1 MKKHICILYIVLFIS
16 FPVFAQQSVKEHYKA
31 AQKFKKSEMYTLA
44 AREMLE
50 VSLLEPNKV
59 DHHMELGSILRYGHA
74 YNLAEQAYSN
84 AIALDP
90 QNADAYAE
98 RGYVRNW
105 LHQYT
110 NALQDLEKAMELKP
124 YYKTYSHFQT
134 YYLQKARDG
143 IAAPKPLNRY
153 EQLDQYSSMC
163 FAAFLQ
169 GKLLPLSEAELY
181 TLANTSHYNIYNR
194 NGKSDQWTNYDRRK
208 KFTAQ
213 DAEYNYLEAAPVIL
227 YLDKK
232 LAGKPQQEQ
241 RDSVSRYVA
250 KKVRQNFY
258 TAAILVNHYQNKGIK
273 VMDMLPRFMLSG
285 DCLNALASVA
295 GSVKPQ
301 GETPAQYR
309 DFVYNVPD
317 KYHPWE
323 DDPRPKIVK
332 LNPRTAPD
340 AGCTVK
346 KESIGFV
353 YEVDYYGFARDKLY
367 VMDFNCSSNKFHVLK
382 IYGEPVGKLD
392 LRKPTQ
398 FEWTSI
404 PDLRAGYKN
413 LGTFKGSYSICTKC
427 EGRGQEE
434 YLTGGGKT
442 YTTVHTDHFNPQNN
456 VVKESGTS
464 AVKRQYRQC
473 GTCVGNGFT
482 VQF

>member
-1 MKKHICILYIVLFIS
+1 MKKYIFILCSMLFVYFS
-16 FPVFAQQSVKEHYKA
+16 AYAQQSVKEHYKA
-31 AQKFKKSEMYTLA
+31 AQKYKKQEIYSLA
-44 AREMLE
+44 AREMLQ
-50 VSLLEPNKV
+50 VSIMEPGKV

-74 YNLAEQAYSN
+74 YNLAEQAYTN
-84 AIALDP
+84 ALALDP

-134 YYLQKARDG
+134 YYLQKAKDG
-143 IAAPKPLNRY
+143 IAAPKPFNRY

-163 FAAFLQ
+163 FAAFLE
-169 GKLLPLSEAELY
+169 GKLLPLTEEELLN
-181 TLANTSHYNIYNR
+181 LASTSHYSIYNR
-194 NGKSDQWTNYDRRK
+194 NGKSDQWTTYDRKK

-213 DAEYNYLEAAPVIL
+213 QAEYNHLQAAPVIL
-227 YLDKK
+227 YLNKIF
-232 LAGKPQQEQ
+232 AGKPQQGM
-241 RDSVSRYVA
+241 RDSVARYVA
-250 KKVRQNFY
+250 IKVRQNFY
-258 TAAILVNHYQNKGIK
+258 TAAILVNYYQKKGIG
-273 VMDMLPRFMLSG
+273 VMELLPKFMLSA
-285 DCLNALASVA
+285 DCINTLAKVS
-295 GSVKPQ
+295 GWVKPL
-301 GETPAQYR
+301 GETPEQYR
-309 DFVYNVPD
+309 DYAYNVPD
-317 KYHPWE
+317 PYHPWE

-340 AGCTVK
+340 AGCTIK

-367 VMDFNCSSNKFHVLK
+367 VMDFNCANNKFYVLK
-382 IYGEPVGKLD
+382 IYADPVGKLD
-392 LRKPTQ
+392 LRRPTQ

-404 PDLRAGYKN
+404 PDLRAGYEK
-413 LGTFKGSYSICTKC
+413 LGTFKGVYTICAKC

-442 YTTVHTDHFNPQNN
+442 YTTVHTDHFNPKNN
-456 VVKESGTS
+456 VYKESGTS
-464 AVKRQYRQC
+464 AIKRKYRQC